1 MELND
6 IVGRLS
12 GLGGQT
18 SLSIS
23 DKVEIERIYKE
34 VTGKDF
40 IKTSCNDCY
49 KDAVIEMNV
58 YIKKNGKMKE
68 KTNYGLKN
76 GVLLQMDFGSS
87 EMYTNENL
95 TDEVAERY
103 LAKNSNRANY
113 FAVMPTD
120 WKERVEKRINP
131 SVEYNQDLLDSMIE
145 SLQDG
150 VSEDSVANT
159 LKDFQIN
166 GKKITKKM
174 MNLHL
179 SKAIEIVSV
188 MKDDENNQEGIKK
201 ENQE

>member
-6 IVGRLS
+6 VVGRLS
-12 GLGGQT
+12 RLGGQT

-23 DKVEIERIYKE
+23 DKMEIERMYKE

-49 KDAVIEMNV
+49 KDAVIEMNI
-58 YIKKNGKMKE
+58 YMKKNGKMKE

>member
-179 SKAIEIVSV
+179 SKAIEIVYV